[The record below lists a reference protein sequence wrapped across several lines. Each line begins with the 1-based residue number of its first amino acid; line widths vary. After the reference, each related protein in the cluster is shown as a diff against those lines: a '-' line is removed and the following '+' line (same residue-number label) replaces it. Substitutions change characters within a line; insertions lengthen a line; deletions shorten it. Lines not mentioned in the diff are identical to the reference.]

1 MDRYEVIIVGA
12 GAAGLAA
19 ADALRVQGR
28 RVLVLEAAPSVGGLA
43 RAVLVGEEPIEAYY
57 HHIFPQD
64 AETRALISRLGL
76 GQNLEWLKGS
86 MAILHGGRPYCFDSP
101 ADLLRFSPLSL
112 PSRLRTGLATAACV
126 LRPDK
131 AHLDRVN
138 VVDESRTW
146 FGAEAFELL
155 WQPLLVAKFGPELY
169 KRLPMAWLVARLR
182 QRAGA
187 RRAGGDKL
195 GYLRGSL
202 GSLLDAYAAELV
214 GGGLELRTETPVSR
228 ISSEPSGWT
237 VSGEGFELAAEA
249 VIVAAAGGILTRL
262 VPQLPSPYRDTLES
276 IPYRGVVCALLELDR
291 PVSRFYWT
299 NLTEASA
306 GGCVGIIEH
315 TNLVPPARY
324 GGTHLIYLAHYVD
337 PDSSTWTASGEELL
351 AAATPALAA
360 LNPDYERRWVT
371 NISVSRDRFAQPVP
385 QIGGPMPTLPLETG
399 LPGLWHGSLAHIY
412 PADRGLSEA
421 LRLGQRLAAAASEHL
436 SSDHKGR

>member
-19 ADALRVQGR
+19 ADALRAQGR
-28 RVLVLEAAPSVGGLA
+28 RVLVLEAAPAVGGLA
-43 RAVLVGEEPIEAYY
+43 RSVTVGGEPIEAYY

-76 GQNLEWLKGS
+76 EQNLEWLKGS
-86 MAILHGGRPYCFDSP
+86 MAILHGGRAYRFDSP
-101 ADLLRFSPLSL
+101 SDLLRFSPLSL
-112 PSRLRTGLATAACV
+112 PARLRTGAATLACV
-126 LRPDK
+126 LRPDN
-131 AHLDRVN
+131 AHLDRVS

-155 WQPLLVAKFGPELY
+155 WQPLLVAKFGPLY
-169 KRLPMAWLVARLR
+169 KQLPMAWLVARLR

-202 GSLLDAYAAELV
+202 GSLLEAYAAELV
-214 GGGLELRTETPVSR
+214 SGGLELRTGTPVNR
-228 ISSEPSGWT
+228 ISSAPDGWT
-237 VSGEGFELAAEA
+237 VSGEGFELTASA
-249 VIVAAAGGILTRL
+249 VIVAAAGGILSRL
-262 VPQLPSPYRDTLES
+262 VPQLPTPYRDALAA

-291 PVSRFYWT
+291 PLSRFYWT

-315 TNLVPPARY
+315 TNLVSETRY

-337 PDSSTWTASGEELL
+337 PVSSTWEASGEELL
-351 AAATPALAA
+351 AAATPALTA

-385 QIGGPMPTLPLETG
+385 QIGGPMPTLSPETG
-399 LPGLWHGSLAHIY
+399 LPGLLHGSLAHIY
-412 PADRGLSEA
+412 PDDRGLSEA
-421 LRLGQRLAAAASEHL
+421 LRLGQRLAAAAGKHL
-436 SSDHKGR
+436 RSGDKGL